1 MQYRMKTHPL
11 SEEQITKLLER
22 SQTGSLATI
31 NTDGTPYVTPI
42 HFVYY
47 NNKIYAHGLPKGKKL
62 DNIAHDQ
69 RVGFSVY
76 EMNELLLD
84 PNEKPCDTNTKYE
97 SIIISGN
104 AKRVENIQVKEDILK
119 KVVEKYTPH
128 LVDKELPAPMV
139 KGTAVIEIDIMEI
152 TGKYYS

>member
-31 NTDGTPYVTPI
+31 NPDGTPYVTPI

-62 DNIAHDQ
+62 DNIVHDQ
-69 RVGFSVY
+69 RIGFSVY

-84 PNEKPCDTNTKYE
+84 PNEKPCDTNTKYQ
-97 SIIISGN
+97 SIIFSGN
-104 AKRVENIQVKEDILK
+104 AKRVEDIQVKEDILK

-128 LVDKELPAPMV
+128 LAGKELPTPMV
-139 KGTAVIEIDIMEI
+139 KGTAVIEIDIMEM

>member
-69 RVGFSVY
+69 RIGFSVY

-84 PNEKPCDTNTKYE
+84 PNEKPCDTNTKYQ

-104 AKRVENIQVKEDILK
+104 AKRVEDIQVQEDILK

-128 LVDKELPAPMV
+128 LAGKELPAPMV